1 MTTSTLSRPRLCAL
15 GSLPLIG
22 TIVFILTFAFV
33 VDALAAPPTSKR
45 VSGELLVQVRA
56 GAARDALDGE
66 FKRLNATAAQEIPG
80 IKVKRIRINDA
91 NRDKV
96 KAALARNPQVTF
108 VEDNFLAQGLLTP
121 SDTTYPSQWHL
132 PKIAAPQGW
141 DLSTGAAGVPIAIID
156 SGIDADHPDLAAKLL
171 PGYNFLNGTTVT
183 DDLFGHGTAVA
194 GSAGAIGNNALG
206 VAGVAWDN
214 PLMPMVVLDTS
225 NYATYANIA
234 SAIIR
239 AVDQGAKVLNISI
252 GGSSPSITLQSA
264 VNYAWSK
271 GAVIVSSAANYSV
284 STPYYPAA
292 CENVLA
298 ISATDRYDALSSFS
312 NFGSWIDLAAPGSTI
327 YTTNRGGGY
336 GAWNG
341 TSFSSPIVAGLAGLI
356 WSVNPALTNAEVV
369 DILKRGA
376 DDLGTAG
383 FDPSFGFGRIN
394 AYNSLQLAQS
404 FAPAPDLSV
413 PTVALTSPGDG
424 ATVGGTVV
432 VNASAGDNL
441 AVSRVDLLIDGKV
454 FAGDSSAPYS
464 FSWNTAGLADGW
476 RTLSAVAYDEA
487 GNAGESAEI
496 LVQVV
501 NQPADADPPTVNI
514 ISPFAGA
521 TITKKLTVSVAA
533 TDNVAVTRIDLSVD
547 GKLIKTVYASSLALS
562 LNTAYLSAGAHT
574 LTAEAFD
581 AAGNVGVDSV
591 VVYR

>member
-1 MTTSTLSRPRLCAL
+1 MTTSTLSRPRLFAL

-22 TIVFILTFAFV
+22 ALVFILTLVFAL
-33 VDALAAPPTSKR
+33 DALAAPPTSKR

-66 FKRLNATAAQEIPG
+66 FKRLGATAAQEIPG
-80 IKVKRIRINDA
+80 IKVKRIRINEA

-96 KAALARNPQVTF
+96 KAALTRNPQVTF

-141 DLSTGAAGVPIAIID
+141 DLSTGSKSVPIAIID

-214 PLMPMVVLDTS
+214 PLMPLVVLDTN

-252 GGSSPSITLQSA
+252 GGSSASITLQSA

-298 ISATDRYDALSSFS
+298 ISATDKYDALSSFS
-312 NFGSWIDLAAPGSTI
+312 NFGNWIDLAAPGSTI

-341 TSFSSPIVAGLAGLI
+341 TSFSAPIVAGLAGLI

-369 DILKRGA
+369 EILKQGA

-383 FDPSFGFGRIN
+383 FDPYFGFGRIN
-394 AYNSLQLAQS
+394 VYNSLQLAQS
-404 FAPAPDLSV
+404 FAPAPDLSP

-424 ATVGGTVV
+424 AVVGGTVV
-432 VNASAGDNL
+432 VNASANDNL
-441 AVSRVDLLIDGKV
+441 AVSRVELRIDGKV
-454 FAGDSSAPYS
+454 FASDTSAPYS

-487 GNAGESAEI
+487 GNAGTSAEI
-496 LVQVV
+496 QALVV
-501 NQPADADPPTVNI
+501 NQPQDVEAPTVEI
-514 ISPFAGA
+514 LSPYAGA
-521 TITKKLTVSVAA
+521 AIAKKVTINVAA
-533 TDNVAVTRIDLSVD
+533 NDNVAVTRIDLSVD
-547 GKLIKTVYASSLALS
+547 GKLVKTVYAPTLS
-562 LNTAYLSAGAHT
+562 FTLNTAYLSAGAHT
-574 LTAEAFD
+574 LTAQAVD
-581 AAGNVGVDSV
+581 AAGNVGEDSV

>member
-1 MTTSTLSRPRLCAL
+1 MTTSTLSRPRLSAL
-15 GSLPLIG
+15 GFLPLIG
-22 TIVFILTFAFV
+22 AIVLTLTLVFAI
-33 VDALAAPPTSKR
+33 DALAVQPNSKR
-45 VSGELLVQVRA
+45 VAGELLVQIHA
-56 GAARDALDGE
+56 GAAANAVDGE
-66 FKRLNATAAQEIPG
+66 FKRLGATTAQEIPG
-80 IKVKRIRINDA
+80 IKVKRIRINEA
-91 NRDKV
+91 NHDKV
-96 KAALARNPQVTF
+96 KAALARNPHVAF
-108 VEDNFLAQGLLTP
+108 VEDNFIAQGLLVP

-141 DLSTGAAGVPIAIID
+141 DLSTGASGVPIAIID

-194 GSAGAIGNNALG
+194 GSAGAIGNNAQG

-239 AVDQGAKVLNISI
+239 AVDQGARVLNISI
-252 GGSSPSITLQSA
+252 GGSSSSITLQNA

-298 ISATDRYDALSSFS
+298 ISSTDKYDALSSFS
-312 NFGSWIDLAAPGSTI
+312 NYGNWIDLAAPGSII

-356 WSVNPALTNAEVV
+356 WSTNPELSNAEVV
-369 DILKRGA
+369 EILKQGA

-383 FDPSFGFGRIN
+383 FDTSFGFGRIN
-394 AYNSLQLAQS
+394 VYNSLQLAQS
-404 FAPAPDLSV
+404 VVPTPDQEA

-424 ATVGGTVV
+424 DGVSGAVV
-432 VNASAGDNL
+432 VTANATDNL
-441 AVSRVDLLIDGKV
+441 AVNRVDLLIDGKV
-454 FAGDSSAPYS
+454 FATDESAPHS
-464 FSWNTAGLADGW
+464 FSWETASLADGW
-476 RTLSAVAYDEA
+476 RTLSAIAYDEA
-487 GNAGESAEI
+487 GNVGTSAEI
-496 LVQVV
+496 MVLVSNPTQDVE
-501 NQPADADPPTVNI
+501 APTVEI
-514 ISPFAGA
+514 LSPYAGDTVA
-521 TITKKLTVSVAA
+521 KKVTVNAA
-533 TDNVAVTRIDLSVD
+533 ANDNVAVTRIDLSVD
-547 GKLIKTVYASSLALS
+547 GKLTKTVYASTLS
-562 LNTAYLSAGAHT
+562 HILNTARLSAGAHT
-574 LTAEAFD
+574 LSVQAFD
-581 AAGNVGVDSV
+581 AAGNIGEDSV
-591 VVYR
+591 IVYR

>member
-1 MTTSTLSRPRLCAL
+1 MTTTTMSRL
-15 GSLPLIG
+15 GLFSLPLFG
-22 TIVFILTFAFV
+22 TLCLCLLLLGGQP
-33 VDALAAPPTSKR
+33 ALAAQAQPKAKR
-45 VSGELLVQVRA
+45 VSGELLVQTRA
-56 GAARDALDGE
+56 GVAKNALDQE
-66 FKRLNATAAQEIPG
+66 FKRLGATAAQEIPG
-80 IKVKRIRINDA
+80 IKVKRIRINEA

-108 VEDNFLAQGLLTP
+108 VEDNFIAQGLLTP

-141 DLSTGAAGVPIAIID
+141 DLSTGTGAVPIAIID

-214 PLMPMVVLDTS
+214 PLMPLVVLDTS

-252 GGSSPSITLQSA
+252 GGSSASITLQSA

-298 ISATDRYDALSSFS
+298 ISATDKYDALSSFS
-312 NFGSWIDLAAPGSTI
+312 NYGSWIDLAAPGSTI

-369 DILKRGA
+369 DILKQGA
-376 DDLGTAG
+376 DDLGTTG
-383 FDPSFGFGRIN
+383 FDTSFGFGRIN
-394 AYNSLQLAQS
+394 VYKSLQLAQS
-404 FAPAPDLSV
+404 FAPAPDLSA

-424 ATVGGTVV
+424 VTVGGTVV

-441 AVSRVDLLIDGKV
+441 AVTRVDLLIDGKV
-454 FAGDSSAPYS
+454 FAADSTAPYS
-464 FSWNTAGLADGW
+464 FSWNTLGLADGW
-476 RTLSAVAYDEA
+476 YTLATAAY
-487 GNAGESAEI
+487 
-496 LVQVV
+496 
-501 NQPADADPPTVNI
+501 
-514 ISPFAGA
+514 
-521 TITKKLTVSVAA
+521 
-533 TDNVAVTRIDLSVD
+533 
-547 GKLIKTVYASSLALS
+547 
-562 LNTAYLSAGAHT
+562 
-574 LTAEAFD
+574 D
-581 AAGNVGVDSV
+581 AAGNVGHSAEIMVLVSNLPQDTQAPVVTILSPYTGATVPKKVLMSVQASDNVGVNRIELYLDNKLIKTAYAATLALSYNTSPLLPGAHTLEAKAFDTAGNVDEDLV
-591 VVYR
+591 TIYK

>member
-1 MTTSTLSRPRLCAL
+1 MTTSTLSRPRLFAL

-22 TIVFILTFAFV
+22 ALVFILTLVFAL
-33 VDALAAPPTSKR
+33 DALAAPPTSKR

-66 FKRLNATAAQEIPG
+66 FKRLGATAAQEIPG
-80 IKVKRIRINDA
+80 IKVKRIRINEA

-96 KAALARNPQVTF
+96 KAALTRNPQVTF

-141 DLSTGAAGVPIAIID
+141 DLSTGSKSVPIAIID

-214 PLMPMVVLDTS
+214 PLMPLVVLDTN

-252 GGSSPSITLQSA
+252 GGSSASITLQSA

-298 ISATDRYDALSSFS
+298 ISATDKYDALSSFS
-312 NFGSWIDLAAPGSTI
+312 NFGNWIDLAAPGSTI

-369 DILKRGA
+369 EILKQGA

-383 FDPSFGFGRIN
+383 FDPYFGFGRIN
-394 AYNSLQLAQS
+394 VYNSLQLAQS
-404 FAPAPDLSV
+404 FAPAPDLSA

-432 VNASAGDNL
+432 VNASANDNL
-441 AVSRVDLLIDGKV
+441 AVSRVELRIDGKV
-454 FAGDSSAPYS
+454 FASDTSAPYS

-487 GNAGESAEI
+487 GNAGTSAEI
-496 LVQVV
+496 QALVV
-501 NQPADADPPTVNI
+501 NQPQDVEAPTVEI
-514 ISPFAGA
+514 LSPYAGA
-521 TITKKLTVSVAA
+521 AIAKKVTINVAA
-533 TDNVAVTRIDLSVD
+533 NDNVAVTRIDLSVD
-547 GKLIKTVYASSLALS
+547 GKLVKTVYAPTLS
-562 LNTAYLSAGAHT
+562 FTLNTAYLSAGAHT
-574 LTAEAFD
+574 LTAQAVD
-581 AAGNVGVDSV
+581 AAGNVGEDSV